1 MIYEK
6 RGKWY
11 VRINGAM
18 QNFDSKE
25 KAMKAAGMVD
35 KGPDPLAA
43 LAAKAPV
50 YKSFEEAVEVHGKD
64 DLDLFEEELIAEED
78 E

>member
-18 QNFDSKE
+18 QNFNSKE
-25 KAMKAAGMVD
+25 KAMKAVGMVD

-43 LAAKAPV
+43 RAAKAPV
-50 YKSFEEAVEVHGKD
+50 YKSFEEAVEDHGED
-64 DLDLFEEELIAEED
+64 EEDFVEEE
-78 E
+78 

>member
-50 YKSFEEAVEVHGKD
+50 YKSFEDAVADHGED
-64 DLDLFEEELIAEED
+64 EED
-78 E
+78 FVEED